1 MQLQLGMQFERL
13 HQENCQ
19 GPDDQIDTHF
29 ETLLVYKNYLTL
41 QLTTGNFFKEPRH
54 RRLQIIL
61 TLMVNYWGQITFFQF
76 LSMPGV
82 QKYQSFLWRW

>member
-41 QLTTGNFFKEPRH
+41 QFTTGNFFKEPH
-54 RRLQIIL
+54 
-61 TLMVNYWGQITFFQF
+61 
-76 LSMPGV
+76 
-82 QKYQSFLWRW
+82 

>member
-29 ETLLVYKNYLTL
+29 ETLLVYKKLANF
-41 QLTTGNFFKEPRH
+41 TTYYGQFF
-54 RRLQIIL
+54 
-61 TLMVNYWGQITFFQF
+61 
-76 LSMPGV
+76 
-82 QKYQSFLWRW
+82 